1 MTEEQLARVRDL
13 LGRVPAGPW
22 RWNYGYGMGGG
33 RTHWCLESDETAE
46 DGRCLDG
53 QLVTATT
60 QQFDVRDDV
69 AQSQVPLS
77 DRPLWRFLA
86 ESWETV
92 TALLAAVEER
102 DAIIHD
108 LQLDGEAYRLG
119 RATELGGV
127 LATLKHLR
135 EEYTLPLP
143 RNTLGDAIEV
153 VRTRHDIA
161 PQDPLPPDRAR
172 AEIDRLRG
180 VLERIASYAD
190 DDLPGVAAL
199 AREALR
205 VHDGRP
211 DSQTV

>member
-1 MTEEQLARVRDL
+1 MTEQELARVRDL
-13 LGRVPAGPW
+13 LRQVPAGPW
-22 RWNYGYGMGGG
+22 RWAYKYGLRDGL
-33 RTHWCLESDETAE
+33 HWCLESDESA
-46 DGRCLDG
+46 GNGCCLDHY
-53 QLVTATT
+53 LVTHTR
-60 QQFDVRDDV
+60 QQFQMREDMADP
-69 AQSQVPLS
+69 QVPLS
-77 DRPLWRFLA
+77 DLPLWRFLA
-86 ESWETV
+86 RSWETAA
-92 TALLAAVEER
+92 ALLDAVAER
-102 DAIIHD
+102 DAVIHD